1 MDAVMA
7 TGVMKTAHKFLSEK
21 GLADRNVGNFK
32 RWMRNLWFGMYSRV
46 RGNQGSSGF
55 EHVFLGEEKNG
66 ISGLHSWFRYKFEE
80 DAGNMNYLGYSRT
93 LSMGKTRLIQLPLQW
108 RGIYKPVSTILIG
121 PSPELEMA
129 LYTICFIARPES
141 SNGQG
146 GLCPVE
152 NNGKKYHIQ
161 SFSWSYRGKRYI
173 GSSYPTF

>member
-1 MDAVMA
+1 MNMA
-7 TGVMKTAHKFLSEK
+7 RPIGKHLQVCNAQLKFLVFITT

-93 LSMGKTRLIQLPLQW
+93 LSMGKVRN
-108 RGIYKPVSTILIG
+108 
-121 PSPELEMA
+121 
-129 LYTICFIARPES
+129 S
-141 SNGQG
+141 SFRNGFG
-146 GLCPVE
+146 
-152 NNGKKYHIQ
+152 
-161 SFSWSYRGKRYI
+161 
-173 GSSYPTF
+173 